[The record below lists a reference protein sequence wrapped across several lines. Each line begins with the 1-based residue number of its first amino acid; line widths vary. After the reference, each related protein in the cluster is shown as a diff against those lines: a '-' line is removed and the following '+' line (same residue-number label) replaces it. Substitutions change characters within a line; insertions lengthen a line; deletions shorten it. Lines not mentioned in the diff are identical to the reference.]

1 MLKLCKVVMFGMV
14 LVISSELKAP
24 LMAADKPAA
33 DKTAINTQPGALAYE
48 GKVMVVDRS
57 AHTITVEI
65 QKRLY
70 LFKFA
75 PNTMVMRKGKK
86 VKIEDVVAGQQIT
99 LQLTQTSDGQVQIG
113 SLDIGADGKAEA
125 AGTGSGTPAD
135 NRSSTTTYPGTSGTG
150 SPGRSTVSPY
160 N

>member
-24 LMAADKPAA
+24 LMAADKAA
-33 DKTAINTQPGALAYE
+33 TDKTAINTQPATLSYE
-48 GKVMVVDRS
+48 GKVMVVDRA

-75 PNTMVMRKGKK
+75 PNTTVVRKGKK
-86 VKIEDVVAGQQIT
+86 VKIEDVVAGQQIS
-99 LQLTQTSDGQVQIG
+99 LQLIQTTDGQVQIG
-113 SLDIGADGKAEA
+113 SVDIGSGGKAEPA
-125 AGTGSGTPAD
+125 GSGPLSAP
-135 NRSSTTTYPGTSGTG
+135 NSGASTYSGQGAIG
-150 SPGRSTVSPY
+150 SPPRPNVSPY

>member
-1 MLKLCKVVMFGMV
+1 MLKLCKVIMFGLV

-24 LMAADKPAA
+24 LMAADKPATDA
-33 DKTAINTQPGALAYE
+33 KPGTFAYD
-48 GKVMVVDRS
+48 GKVVVVDR
-57 AHTITVEI
+57 AAKTITVEI

-75 PNTMVMRKGKK
+75 PNTTVVRKGKK

-99 LQLTQTSDGQVQIG
+99 LELIQTNDGQVQIA
-113 SLDIGADGKAEA
+113 SADIGRSKGAAEP
-125 AGTGSGTPAD
+125 AGASSTESSTPST
-135 NRSSTTTYPGTSGTG
+135 RSSGSSTVSGAG
-150 SPGRSTVSPY
+150 SPIRPTVSPY